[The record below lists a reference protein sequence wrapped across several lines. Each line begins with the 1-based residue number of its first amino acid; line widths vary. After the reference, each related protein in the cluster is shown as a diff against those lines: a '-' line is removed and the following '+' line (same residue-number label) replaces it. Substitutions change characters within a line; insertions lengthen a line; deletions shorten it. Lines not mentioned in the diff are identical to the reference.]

1 MVLIITKVL
10 KNGLKMHLERFK
22 IKKNSTQGKGQPF
35 PWTPSPAALA
45 LWALP
50 HTKYSIDVAYSN
62 LLFRALYGLITT
74 KKLKVVWNAT
84 REV

>member
-10 KNGLKMHLERFK
+10 KNGLKMHLEVQNQK
-22 IKKNSTQGKGQPF
+22 ISTQGKGQPF

-45 LWALP
+45 LWASP

>member
-10 KNGLKMHLERFK
+10 KNGLKMHLV
-22 IKKNSTQGKGQPF
+22 STQGKGQPF

-45 LWALP
+45 LRASP
-50 HTKYSIDVAYSN
+50 QTKYSIDVAYSN

-74 KKLKVVWNAT
+74 KKLKVV
-84 REV
+84 